1 MIVKRVV
8 IGGKYDLNSDGI
20 SGIGFSIDARYLLKN
35 QYFNKTEIQLKN
47 KSGKWFTEDNH
58 D

>member
-1 MIVKRVV
+1 MIAKKLRLV
-8 IGGKYDLNSDGI
+8 GSNLNSDGTT
-20 SGIGFSIDARYLLKN
+20 GIGFSIDVRYLLKN
-35 QYFNKTEIQLKN
+35 QFLNKTKYKLVN